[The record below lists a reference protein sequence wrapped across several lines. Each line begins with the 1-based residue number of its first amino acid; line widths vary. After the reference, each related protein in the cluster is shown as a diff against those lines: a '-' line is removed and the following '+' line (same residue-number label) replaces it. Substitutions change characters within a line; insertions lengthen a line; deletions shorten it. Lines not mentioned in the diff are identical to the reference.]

1 MVSLIGTYTSTAFGP
16 YFVHLRDCPAIQ
28 VHDLQVS
35 YFLTAGHLQEPGM
48 TDTAGSEASWLM
60 KLKSRCL
67 RHFHIIALSVIAE
80 VGFVRFKA
88 CWCLAGDSQPR
99 APCDLPRWRS

>member
-1 MVSLIGTYTSTAFGP
+1 MVSLTGTYTSTAFGP
-16 YFVHLRDCPAIQ
+16 NFVHLRDCPAIQ
-28 VHDLQVS
+28 VHLQVS
-35 YFLTAGHLQEPGM
+35 YSLTIGHLQEPGM

-88 CWCLAGDSQPR
+88 CWCLAGD
-99 APCDLPRWRS
+99 